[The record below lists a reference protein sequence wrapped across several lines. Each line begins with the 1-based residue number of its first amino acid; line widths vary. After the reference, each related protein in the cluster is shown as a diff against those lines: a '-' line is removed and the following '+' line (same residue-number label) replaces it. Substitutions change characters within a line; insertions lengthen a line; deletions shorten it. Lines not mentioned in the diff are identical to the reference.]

1 MNSSQLN
8 TLNNFDKRWI
18 SKEICCGSLNL
29 EFYEILTGSFSNKG
43 SVAQNV
49 LVPRAS
55 KV

>member
-1 MNSSQLN
+1 MYTAYRMYGQIGHMVN
-8 TLNNFDKRWI
+8 TLMVP
-18 SKEICCGSLNL
+18 
-29 EFYEILTGSFSNKG
+29 TGSHIINVIGYKG